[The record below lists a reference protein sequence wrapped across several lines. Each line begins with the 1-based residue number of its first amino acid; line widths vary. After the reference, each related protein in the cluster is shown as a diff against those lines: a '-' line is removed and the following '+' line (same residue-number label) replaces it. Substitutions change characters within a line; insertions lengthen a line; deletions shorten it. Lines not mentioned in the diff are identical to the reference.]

1 MNRER
6 MGKAKLKGGGVSG
19 HPEDVRSKALRK
31 RTGTENLKESVIK
44 PGKHRGRGR
53 AKGSTSGRIG
63 PLHQL
68 VYVSNGWAACMTRQC
83 ALAALSSINEKQDL
97 KYELVE
103 PQGCIYCP
111 TLSNLRFFYH
121 CNFVA
126 RPENGS
132 EADDTLFFAELEGEK
147 EKKTGCQITLT
158 LLFYHILGPCGSEET
173 DPQDCEFCAALP
185 DFVKHPQSGDFNK
198 FVEPGAVL
206 PRARVK

>member
-1 MNRER
+1 MDRKR

-31 RTGTENLKESVIK
+31 RTGTQNLKESVIK
-44 PGKHRGRGR
+44 PGIHRGRG
-53 AKGSTSGRIG
+53 KGSTSGRKG

-68 VYVSNGWAACMTRQC
+68 VYVSNGRASFMTHQC

-97 KYELVE
+97 KYKLVD

-111 TLSNLRFFYH
+111 TPSSLRFFYH

-132 EADDTLFFAELEGEK
+132 EADDTLFFAELEGKQED
-147 EKKTGCQITLT
+147 KTGCQITLT
-158 LLFYHILGPCGSEET
+158 LLFSCVLGPCESEET
-173 DPQDCEFCAALP
+173 DPDDCEFCAALP
-185 DFVKHPQSGDFNK
+185 AYVKHPQSGGFHK

-206 PRARVK
+206 W